1 MLMMEIYA
9 CITMHNIGDKD
20 MGIDDTYMN
29 DDDKDDK
36 CRLIHQ
42 GKWFVYGVCICFIHF
57 EYHSFR

>member
-1 MLMMEIYA
+1 
-9 CITMHNIGDKD
+9 

-42 GKWFVYGVCICFIHF
+42 GKWFVFWVCVVNYKNQILIKTIDQKNISILIKINIFV
-57 EYHSFR
+57 